1 MKISEAFAKYQR
13 DEVMAVNYSINTART
28 YQNTARA
35 AIKYFGDTNIKKLD
49 IDDVHSFYLYLIG
62 VVSKNTARRYVT
74 NLRMVLKFCRRCGLR
89 VMNPDEIKTPR
100 EEKKVARFITE
111 EEFDKFLAI
120 AGQSRRGYC
129 KENLL
134 RNVLIIRMLY
144 ETGLRVSELCAL
156 NRDSIHDRQF
166 VVVGK
171 SKEPRPCFIT
181 ERVEAMIDDY
191 LSTRKDDEEALFIA
205 NQTGGR
211 MTTHNVQQMFRIVSK
226 KAGMGVITPHTLRH
240 SYATRFLE
248 HGVDIRIVSALLG
261 HQNLDTTKRYTH
273 VKNYILKQA
282 YDITMEERGAQ
293 KMELI
298 HKKVPKKPIEKRF
311 ALGYN

>member
-13 DEVMAVNYSINTART
+13 DEVMAVNYSINTAKT
-28 YQNTARA
+28 YQNTAKA
-35 AIKYFGDTNIKKLD
+35 TIKYFGDMNIKKLN
-49 IDDVHSFYLYLIG
+49 IDGVHSFYLYLTG
-62 VVSKNTARRYVT
+62 KVSKNTARRYVS
-74 NLRMVLKFCRRCGLR
+74 NLRVVIKFCRKRGLK

-111 EEFDKFLAI
+111 EEFDRFIAI
-120 AGQSRRGYC
+120 AGQTRRGYC
-129 KENLL
+129 RENLL

-156 NRDSIHDRQF
+156 NRNSIHNRQF

-181 ERVEAMIDDY
+181 ERVEIMIDEY
-191 LSTRKDDEEALFIA
+191 LSTRQDGEDALFIA
-205 NQTGGR
+205 NQTGVR
-211 MTTHNVQQMFRIVSK
+211 ITTHNVQQMFRNVSR

-240 SYATRFLE
+240 SYATRFIE

-273 VKNYILKQA
+273 VTNYLLKQA
-282 YDITMEERGAQ
+282 YDITMDEREVQ
-293 KMELI
+293 KMGLF
-298 HKKVPKKPIEKRF
+298 HKKLTNKPVENCF
-311 ALGYN
+311 SLGYN

>member
-13 DEVMAVNYSINTART
+13 DEILAVNYSINTAKT
-28 YQNTARA
+28 YQNTSKAV
-35 AIKYFGDTNIKKLD
+35 IKYFGDMNIKKLD
-49 IDDVHSFYLYLIG
+49 IDDVHSFYLYL
-62 VVSKNTARRYVT
+62 VERVSKNTARRYVA
-74 NLRMVLKFCRRCGLR
+74 NLRMIIKFCRRRGLN
-89 VMNPDEIKTPR
+89 VMNPDEIRTPR

-111 EEFDKFLAI
+111 DEFDKFIAV
-120 AGQSRRGYC
+120 AGQNRRGYC

-156 NRDSIHDRQF
+156 NRNSIRNRQF

-171 SKEPRPCFIT
+171 SKDPRPCFIT
-181 ERVEAMIDDY
+181 KRVETMIGEY
-191 LSTRKDDEEALFIA
+191 LSIRKDDNNALFVA
-205 NQTGGR
+205 NQNGAR
-211 MTTHNVQQMFRIVSK
+211 ITTHNVQQMFRNVSK
-226 KAGMGVITPHTLRH
+226 KAGMGTITPHTLRH
-240 SYATRFLE
+240 SYATRFIE

-273 VKNYILKQA
+273 VTSYLLKQA
-282 YDITMEERGAQ
+282 YDITMEECDVQ
-293 KMELI
+293 KVGLFHRKI
-298 HKKVPKKPIEKRF
+298 DDKPIENHL